1 MNKFHSFYKTVGG
14 GEGEKCYYPTR
25 LDLYGKG
32 CAFNC
37 SYCYGKQLLDFR
49 GLWNPNN
56 PSVAPLLDVYRT
68 INQIPFGSIVRLG
81 GMTDCFQPIEL
92 RYRLTYNTIKKLNEK
107 GIHYLIVTK
116 SDLIATNEYMDILNP
131 NLAHIQVSIPTNDN
145 KVLNATDN
153 APSFE
158 DRKNTVETLFDKGF
172 DVSLRLS
179 PFLYETVDYDV
190 INDINVDKCLVEFL
204 RVKSTE
210 KNNLVNFMSFN
221 KYVINEGGYKHLRL
235 TEKLNILKKLEFKE
249 LSVCDDVKEH
259 YNYFKNYLN
268 YNKEDC
274 CNLRLK
280 HEIRKNQ
287 NN

>member
-56 PSVAPLLDVYRT
+56 PSVSPLLDVYRT

-116 SDLIATNEYMDILNP
+116 SDLVANNEYMDILNP
-131 NLAHIQVSIPTNDN
+131 NLAHIQISIPTNDN

-153 APSFE
+153 APNFE
-158 DRKNTVETLFDKGF
+158 SRKYAVEKLYNNGF

-204 RVKSTE
+204 RVKPKMRECLDEFIEFDNYSL
-210 KNNLVNFMSFN
+210 K
-221 KYVINEGGYKHLRL
+221 EGGYRHLPL
-235 TEKLNILKKLEFKE
+235 ETKIKQLEKLDFKE
-249 LSVCDDVKEH
+249 MTVCDDVQEH
-259 YNYFKNYLN
+259 YDYFKEN
-268 YNKEDC
+268 YNYNPDDC
-274 CNLRLK
+274 CNLTLK
-280 HEIRKNQ
+280 
-287 NN
+287 